1 MRAIYAPCND
11 TLEMPLVVSDSDIRF
26 PEAFFFSLQLV
37 FAMFSTGFV
46 EKGWWQKKVYTFI
59 EGKFISGVSSA
70 YSCWLW
76 FVCAFLVLPGGC
88 RPWWIPV
95 WQRND
100 ICWCEGAF
108 LLCNKICCVSP
119 SAKVAKVIKAARSH
133 FYYFYRTLHMVPSQ
147 MRCASFWKSK
157 CYRHFPFMYT
167 GLCAVEPS
175 CLKPLGRCRPHRW
188 DCTCRCILMCLHSYL
203 CWFVVNQYKSS
214 RIAASEVHL
223 VCLHEWGPLI
233 ITTPWLQ
240 ANFPQQLQLFTH
252 GWLNFQWCRNYLLT
266 LVPNGYHSGKVTKR
280 KTLFHIYVCSQTH
293 NSPVHQSSAS

>member
-1 MRAIYAPCND
+1 MRIIFKV
-11 TLEMPLVVSDSDIRF
+11 EMLQ
-26 PEAFFFSLQLV
+26 AFSLYVYRPMCSWAILPQAAWALQASSVRLHVQMYFNV
-37 FAMFSTGFV
+37 FAL
-46 EKGWWQKKVYTFI
+46 I
-59 EGKFISGVSSA
+59 
-70 YSCWLW
+70 
-76 FVCAFLVLPGGC
+76 
-88 RPWWIPV
+88 
-95 WQRND
+95 
-100 ICWCEGAF
+100 
-108 LLCNKICCVSP
+108 
-119 SAKVAKVIKAARSH
+119 
-133 FYYFYRTLHMVPSQ
+133 
-147 MRCASFWKSK
+147 
-157 CYRHFPFMYT
+157 
-167 GLCAVEPS
+167 
-175 CLKPLGRCRPHRW
+175 
-188 DCTCRCILMCLHSYL
+188 L